1 MAFTISLFKTVS
13 ENNRVVKTLTDEKQ
27 LSGELRN
34 QTSVLNPS
42 IVIESTENISTYNY
56 AYISEFSRY
65 YYITEII
72 SVRTN
77 CWAISLRCD
86 VLMSY
91 KTEINSIVGVVVRQ
105 ENNPNTLIADG
116 YEKIQ
121 SNKEIEFLYYPQAFN
136 KTLQYVLVT
145 AGGQNTTQNTLPEG
159 SVNNG

>member
-1 MAFTISLFKTVS
+1 MTFTISLFKTNS

-42 IVIESTENISTYNY
+42 IRIESADNISTYNY

-65 YYITEII
+65 YYITDIV

-77 CWAISLRCD
+77 CWVISLRCD

-91 KTEINSIVGVVVRQ
+91 KDEIQGLNVILDNTQ
-105 ENNPNTLIADG
+105 ETGLSNYLSSPNWVSLVKTKTDIKAFPSGLSEQGEFILI
-116 YEKIQ
+116 
-121 SNKEIEFLYYPQAFN
+121 
-136 KTLQYVLVT
+136 T
-145 AGGQNTTQNTLPEG
+145 AGGD
-159 SVNNG
+159 S